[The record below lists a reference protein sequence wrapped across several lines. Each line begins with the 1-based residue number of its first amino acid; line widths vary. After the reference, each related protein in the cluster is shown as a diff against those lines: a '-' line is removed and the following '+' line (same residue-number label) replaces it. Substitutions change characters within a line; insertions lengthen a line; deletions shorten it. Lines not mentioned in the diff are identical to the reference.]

1 MQQMK
6 LEEFDSLKFDLEI
19 MQDEKNLLESDI
31 SELREQISDLET

>member
-1 MQQMK
+1 MK
-6 LEEFDSLKFDLEI
+6 LEEFDSLKFDHEI